1 MASRGCDKVT
11 MNEGIHLT
19 AVVDPGAQL
28 HESVQVGPYAVIG
41 PHVVLG
47 EGTKIGPHSVLD
59 GRLEVGR
66 DVCIAPFTCIG
77 FAPQDKDYDG
87 SLTGVRIGARSVI
100 REFATI
106 HRGTQESGWTTVGE
120 DSMVM
125 AYCHIGHD
133 CTVGSRVVMANGCT
147 LAGHVNVADD
157 VTFGGLVAVHQFS
170 RIGRYA
176 FLAANSM
183 VERDVPP
190 FCRAAGDRASLSG
203 LNVVGLRR
211 GEFAPDR
218 IAVLRD
224 AYRHLFRTTRAVVEA
239 LRDAS
244 DMWPKN
250 ADIVE
255 LVRFVRESDRGIC
268 R

>member
-1 MASRGCDKVT
+1 MAKHGCNKVSMT
-11 MNEGIHLT
+11 EGIHPT
-19 AVVDPGAQL
+19 AVIHPGARV
-28 HESVQVGPYAVIG
+28 HESVRIGPYAVIG
-41 PHVVLG
+41 EHVLLE
-47 EGTKIGPHSVLD
+47 EGVGVGPHAVLD
-59 GRLEVGR
+59 GCLEVGQ
-66 DVCIAPFTCIG
+66 DVCIAPFTCLG
-77 FAPQDKDYDG
+77 FAPQDREYDG
-87 SLTGVRIGARSVI
+87 ALTGVRIGARSVI

-106 HRGTQESGWTTVGE
+106 HRGSQDEGWTTIGE

-133 CTVGSRVVMANGCT
+133 CNVGSRVVMANGCT
-147 LAGHVNVADD
+147 LAGHVRVDDD

-170 RIGRYA
+170 RVGRYA

-203 LNVVGLRR
+203 LNVIGLKRA
-211 GEFAPDR
+211 GFEPDR

-224 AYRHLFRTTRAVVEA
+224 AYRHLFRTTRTVAEA
-239 LRDAS
+239 LREAS
-244 DMWPKN
+244 NMWPEN
-250 ADIVE
+250 TDVAA
-255 LVRFVRESDRGIC
+255 LVRFVRKSDRGIC